1 MDGQRDIQPLQSLAG
16 FFEKQSAVTSLTL
29 NQSVERLY
37 RRAERI
43 VAALFLATNHIQPEE
58 ALRIAVRS
66 AGLQVLQDV
75 LALRHEIRA
84 AQSQHASAFRAS
96 ARYLV
101 SLLRM
106 LSISGFLSTQ
116 NANILIEALDELGN
130 YLRSAQ
136 QSTLSENVSFS
147 KQDFLDATVSSIRD
161 IKDTGK
167 IKDKSAIRDVSGISG
182 NRPAKRTLDVRQQ
195 NILEVVRSGGEL
207 GIAEIASNLPEYSSK
222 TIQRDLVE
230 LIASGRVK
238 RTGLKRW
245 SKYSL
250 TA

>member
-1 MDGQRDIQPLQSLAG
+1 MDVQKDIQPLQSLAG
-16 FFEKQSAVTSLTL
+16 FFEKQSSVTSLTL
-29 NQSVERLY
+29 SPSVERLY

-43 VAALFLATNHIQPEE
+43 VAALFLATNHIAPEE
-58 ALRIAVRS
+58 ALRVAIRS
-66 AGLQVLQDV
+66 AGVQMLQDA

-106 LSISGFLSTQ
+106 LSISGFLSVQ

-130 YLRSAQ
+130 YLRAAQ
-136 QSTLSENVSFS
+136 QSTGSENVSFS
-147 KQDFLDATVSSIRD
+147 KQDFLDATVSSIKD
-161 IKDTGK
+161 IKDISK
-167 IKDKSAIRDVSGISG
+167 IKDKSGLKDSLGSSG
-182 NRPAKRTLDVRQQ
+182 KKTLDVRQQ
-195 NILEVVRSGGEL
+195 NILEVLRGGREL

-230 LIASGRVK
+230 LIAGGRV
-238 RTGLKRW
+238 RRIGLKRW

-250 TA
+250 TT

>member
-1 MDGQRDIQPLQSLAG
+1 MDPQRDMQPLQSLAG
-16 FFEKQSAVTSLTL
+16 FFEKQSSVASLTL

-58 ALRIAVRS
+58 ALRVSIRS
-66 AGLQVLQDV
+66 AGLQVLQDA

-106 LSISGFLSTQ
+106 LSISGFLSIQ
-116 NANILIEALDELGN
+116 NTNILIEALDELGN
-130 YLRSAQ
+130 YLRAAQ

-147 KQDFLDATVSSIRD
+147 KQDFLDATVTSIRD
-161 IKDTGK
+161 IKDIHK
-167 IKDKSAIRDVSGISG
+167 IKDKSTVRDGIVMPDKTG
-182 NRPAKRTLDVRQQ
+182 KKTLDVRQQ
-195 NILEVVRSGGEL
+195 NILEVLQSGGEL

-222 TIQRDLVE
+222 TIQRDLVD
-230 LIASGRVK
+230 LIAGGRVK

-245 SKYSL
+245 SKYSR